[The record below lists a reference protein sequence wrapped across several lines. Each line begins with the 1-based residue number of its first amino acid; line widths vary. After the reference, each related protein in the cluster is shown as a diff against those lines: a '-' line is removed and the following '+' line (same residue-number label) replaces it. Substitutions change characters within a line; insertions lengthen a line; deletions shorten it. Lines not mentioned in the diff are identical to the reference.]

1 MFTLKDSEYK
11 IELPTFSLKDSE
23 FKIELPAFSLKDFMN
38 VPKDQSYKYNPEQTP
53 ITNPV

>member
-1 MFTLKDSEYK
+1 MFTLKDSEFK

-38 VPKDQSYKYNPEQTP
+38 VPKD
-53 ITNPV
+53 